1 MPAKAPVG
9 AQQLSLREDSTMPT
23 TFIRLAGIGLAC
35 ALVSPASAQLLNEKS
50 LSAAMA
56 MTIAETALE
65 TCTKQ
70 GYHVSVHVLGRN
82 GEVLVAVRGD
92 GAPPHTMENSQRKAY
107 TSRTFRIPSGE
118 FVQRVKDN
126 PTLGAVHLSGII
138 AAQGALPIKVGDEV
152 IGAVGVSG
160 APGGEKDEVCSK
172 AGIDKV
178 ADQLK

>member
-1 MPAKAPVG
+1 MRGRTSAM
-9 AQQLSLREDSTMPT
+9 SPT
-23 TFIRLAGIGLAC
+23 LNRLAVIGLICVA
-35 ALVSPASAQLLNEKS
+35 APPASAQLVTQKS

-56 MTIAETALE
+56 LTIAQTALE

-70 GYHVSVHVLGRN
+70 GYHVSVHVLGQN

-126 PTLGAVHLSGII
+126 PTTGAV
-138 AAQGALPIKVGDEV
+138 
-152 IGAVGVSG
+152 
-160 APGGEKDEVCSK
+160 
-172 AGIDKV
+172 
-178 ADQLK
+178 